1 MISVLRKCPNTEGD
15 ASSTISSES
24 DSNCIQIP
32 QKKEKFLLD
41 LYSGCGAMST
51 GLCMGASLSGIKL
64 TKVFVPLPHFIIL
77 LYLCKIYLALSDFQK
92 WAVDINSFACDS
104 LRLNHPET
112 EVTIYCLFFILC

>member
-1 MISVLRKCPNTEGD
+1 MLSVLPKCPNTDGD

-32 QKKEKFLLD
+32 QQKEKFLLD

-64 TKVFVPLPHFIIL
+64 IKVYIVPLPHYNFVVFVQ
-77 LYLCKIYLALSDFQK
+77 DF
-92 WAVDINSFACDS
+92 
-104 LRLNHPET
+104 T
-112 EVTIYCLFFILC
+112 